1 MTIDVIVALSNEET
15 SQKIKSI
22 LVGNGF
28 NVMATCNYGN
38 ELIRTIK
45 QLSPSIVISGY
56 KFKDMN
62 LLDIYDSTGEDC
74 SFLAIVNEPYKS
86 IVQEETDII
95 CISSP
100 INTMLLINTLDII
113 YQSER
118 KINNLKKKVNNLE
131 VKINERIIIEK
142 AKGILMEQK
151 SFSEQEAYRFI
162 QKNSMDSG
170 LRMVEYAKQI
180 IS

>member
-1 MTIDVIVALSNEET
+1 MTIDVIVALNNEET

-28 NVMATCNYGN
+28 NVIAVCKYGN
-38 ELIRTIK
+38 ELIRSIK
-45 QLSPSIVISGY
+45 QLSPSIVICGY

-62 LLDIYDSTGEDC
+62 LLNIFESTGDDC

-86 IVQEETDII
+86 IIQEETDII

-100 INTMLLINTLDII
+100 INTILLNTLDII

-118 KINNLKKKVNNLE
+118 KINRLKKKVNNLE
-131 VKINERIIIEK
+131 LKINERIIIEK
-142 AKGILMEQK
+142 AKGLLMDEK
-151 SFSEQEAYRFI
+151 GLSEEEAYRYI

-170 LRMVEYAKQI
+170 LRMVEYAKQF

>member
-28 NVMATCNYGN
+28 NVMATCKYGN

-86 IVQEETDII
+86 IVQDETDII